1 MNDLPNVPSSIEDSV
16 RRTALYRQPE
26 SENLLYP
33 TQFTFSMNRLPKMS
47 YFVNKV
53 SVPDFGFESALDQT
67 TRFVTVRHPGS
78 KLTFGNLE
86 VTFLV
91 DENMETWRE
100 VRDWIESISVLDDF
114 AKIDPNYK
122 DHFSEGTLM
131 ILTSAKNPN
140 IEVTFENLFPIS
152 ISGFE
157 FDATATELTG
167 FECRAVF
174 AFDKYSVKKL

>member
-1 MNDLPNVPSSIEDSV
+1 MSDLPNVPSSIEEAV

-67 TRFVTVRHPGS
+67 TRYVTVRHPGS
-78 KLTFGNLE
+78 KLSFANLE
-86 VTFLV
+86 LTFLV
-91 DENMETWRE
+91 DENMENWRE
-100 VRDWIESISVLDDF
+100 LKSWIESISLLDDF
-114 AKIDPNYK
+114 SRIDPNYK
-122 DHFSEGTLM
+122 DHYSDGTL
-131 ILTSAKNPN
+131 IVLTSAKNPN
-140 IEVTFENLFPIS
+140 IEITFRNMFPIS

-174 AFDKYSVKKL
+174 AYDKYEIKKL